1 MAAKKKSK
9 AAGAKP
15 SGQTDRMP
23 ANEPVNTEPANGVLT
38 MPVPTREYAKMEN
51 FGLAPEEFGP
61 LESKNYLYKQQLTQ
75 PVKDRTEEIT
85 PYWILL
91 ETHYLYFV
99 LLLIGHIRDYIDSI
113 FNKQYRRVLKERNGY
128 APILTDFDSFYTR
141 RFKQRLQDLFSM
153 PTTGVPGR
161 EINIYRRQ
169 FKPNTF
175 FEIEDP
181 EVYFQR
187 KPIQCINLS
196 SYNYLGFAQSV
207 GTCADNAE
215 QVTRQYGITSPGT
228 RFAGGTRQLHVETEE
243 EIASFVGKEAAM
255 IFTMGY
261 GTNSVLFRNLVDKR
275 CLVLSDQLNHASL
288 RTGVRLSGAVIK
300 VFKHNDMAELESLI
314 REQIA
319 QGHPRN
325 RRPWSKIL
333 VVFEGLYSM
342 EGTMCNLPC
351 MVELRKKYG
360 VYLFMDEAHSIG
372 AMGPS
377 GRGICDYYGVDPSN
391 VDILMGT
398 FTKSF
403 GAVGGYVA
411 GSQDLI
417 NHLRMGNVCNVYGE
431 SASPAVLTQIQTS
444 LKILRN
450 ELNIGEGALRLQ
462 RLAFNSR
469 YLRVGLRRMGFV
481 VSGHIDSPG
490 IPVFLYHPTKLPLTS
505 RWMMQQR
512 IAIVIVGYPATDLA
526 TARIRFCMSS
536 ALTKTDLD
544 YVLDRMDIMGDLFRL
559 KVALGIEGKPAPR
572 ERFADF
578 KDTLWQDVLDPTLT

>member
-9 AAGAKP
+9 GVVKQTKTGPTGSSSVSEKAGDEPEGDFSAA
-15 SGQTDRMP
+15 
-23 ANEPVNTEPANGVLT
+23 N
-38 MPVPTREYAKMEN
+38 N
-51 FGLAPEEFGP
+51 FGLAASEFGP
-61 LESKNYLYKQQLTQ
+61 LESPKYLYKQQLTQ
-75 PVKDRTEEIT
+75 PKKDVTEQIT
-85 PYWILL
+85 PYWIMV
-91 ETHYLYFV
+91 ETHFLYFV
-99 LLLIGHIRDYIDSI
+99 LLIIGHIRDYFDSV
-113 FNKQYRRVLKERNGY
+113 FSKEYRRDLKERDGY

-141 RFKQRLQDLFSM
+141 RLKQRLQDLFQI

-161 EINIYRRQ
+161 EIA
-169 FKPNTF
+169 
-175 FEIEDP
+175 
-181 EVYFQR
+181 VFQR
-187 KPIQCINLS
+187 KFIPGTFFKVEGPEQFFSRKPLHCINLS

-207 GTCADNAE
+207 GTCASSAE
-215 QVTRQYGITSPGT
+215 QRTREFGITSPGT
-228 RFAGGTRQLHVETEE
+228 RFAGGTRQLHLDTER
-243 EIASFVGKEAAM
+243 EIADFVGKEAAM

-261 GTNSVLFRNLVDKR
+261 GTNSVIFRNLVDKR

-288 RTGVRLSGAVIK
+288 RTGARLSGAVIK
-300 VFKHNDMAELESLI
+300 VFQHNDMEELEATI

-325 RRPWSKIL
+325 RRPWSKII

-342 EGTMCNLPC
+342 EGTMCNLPK
-351 MVELRKKYG
+351 MVELRNKYG

-372 AMGPS
+372 AMGPR

-391 VDILMGT
+391 VDVLMGT

-411 GSQDLI
+411 GSQRLI
-417 NHLRMGNVCNVYGE
+417 DHLKMGNVCNIYGE
-431 SASPAVLTQIQTS
+431 SQAPATLTQIRTS
-444 LKILRN
+444 LRILKN
-450 ELNIGEGALRLQ
+450 EINIGEGAVRLQ

-481 VSGHIDSPG
+481 VSGHIDSPV
-490 IPVFLYHPTKLPLTS
+490 IPVFLYHPTKLPLAA
-505 RWMMQQR
+505 RWMMEQH

-544 YVLDRMDIMGDLFRL
+544 YVLDRMDVMGDELRL
-559 KVALGIEGKPAPR
+559 KVALGLEGHPAQR
-572 ERFADF
+572 EKFADF
-578 KDTLWQDVLDPTLT
+578 KDTLWKDVLDPTLT